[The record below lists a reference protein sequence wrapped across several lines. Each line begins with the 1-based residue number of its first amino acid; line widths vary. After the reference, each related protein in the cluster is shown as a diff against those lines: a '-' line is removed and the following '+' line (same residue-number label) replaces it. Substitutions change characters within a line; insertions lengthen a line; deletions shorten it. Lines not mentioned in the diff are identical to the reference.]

1 MSILSW
7 QTGLVEVICLDV
19 FIHPPKGFISR
30 CEKCDQR
37 LPALNNNSSEFGWNW
52 TCQHVSPS
60 PVLWKARH
68 FHTSL
73 STWEAQIIPV
83 IQMYPQGARRGSVTA
98 TLWWWWGSVRGCND
112 ALVWQLIYCVTF
124 YNLVH
129 GGATSSI
136 SSNTHLKSVIRCGNG
151 PHVKSSH
158 CFYLVGH

>member
-1 MSILSW
+1 MSVLLW

-37 LPALNNNSSEFGWNW
+37 LPASNNNSSEFGWNW

-73 STWEAQIIPV
+73 PTCEARIIPV
-83 IQMYPQGARRGSVTA
+83 IQMYPQGSGRGSVTA
-98 TLWWWWGSVRGCND
+98 TLWWWWGSVRGCDD

-124 YNLVH
+124 LTLFLVESSASFPQTH
-129 GGATSSI
+129 AWNQSLDVGADLMWKVHTVSI
-136 SSNTHLKSVIRCGNG
+136 W
-151 PHVKSSH
+151 
-158 CFYLVGH
+158 